1 MRKYYFL
8 IVLALIVANT
18 NAQVTISNGANI
30 FLSTGSI
37 FSTDM
42 DVTLN
47 GNAVITNNGDFD
59 AGSMILNNTGIFNN
73 NNGASFDLLT
83 NISLNNT
90 SQFINNTGA
99 TALITDSTIVS
110 STLANT
116 GSFESRY
123 FDILSGGFAQNG
135 GTFQIQNAFVA
146 FGGATVVTNTG
157 ELAFVG
163 NDNNKRINTDAIGAN
178 LLVRKI
184 AFNAGLNTNL
194 INLES
199 VVHVS
204 DTADFNSGR
213 VQYGNS
219 ATDSLVVLNGGLVTM
234 DSVSGNGLMANA
246 LYRYPGGANEFMR
259 FPVGDASGNF
269 RPFWINGVQYSGSN
283 PKIGVEYLG
292 ARTVANNNVVGYNAS
307 YNTNSWG
314 FSILE
319 NTLDPSVVQVQYATA
334 DGVTQTQS
342 VVAEGF
348 EIVAGDTIFFNLG
361 QGPNSTTITGGGV
374 VESLVPAQGNSVIM
388 IGQSTELKLRI
399 RAVLEGAISSGI
411 IMGVDPVF
419 RDTLRNIY
427 EFGGNTS
434 KPMLLNKVVPVTAV
448 DSIKIYLRSGLSG
461 TLVDSSSAWLM
472 SDGSIRDYVTGDS
485 AYAVFTN
492 AAFGNYYIVL
502 KHRNHI
508 EIQSNSAVSLSNVPN
523 AVPFDFTNSANIYG
537 GGGYKIIGA
546 SAVVAA
552 GNSNED
558 GEVNALDYSEVLN
571 AQNPLTQGYVNTD
584 VLFSD
589 ATSNPT
595 EVDIDDL
602 NKVNQNSSILYFST
616 VP

>member
-388 IGQSTELKLRI
+388 IGQSTELKL
-399 RAVLEGAISSGI
+399 
-411 IMGVDPVF
+411 
-419 RDTLRNIY
+419 
-427 EFGGNTS
+427 
-434 KPMLLNKVVPVTAV
+434 
-448 DSIKIYLRSGLSG
+448 
-461 TLVDSSSAWLM
+461 
-472 SDGSIRDYVTGDS
+472 
-485 AYAVFTN
+485 
-492 AAFGNYYIVL
+492 
-502 KHRNHI
+502 
-508 EIQSNSAVSLSNVPN
+508 
-523 AVPFDFTNSANIYG
+523 
-537 GGGYKIIGA
+537 
-546 SAVVAA
+546 
-552 GNSNED
+552 
-558 GEVNALDYSEVLN
+558 
-571 AQNPLTQGYVNTD
+571 
-584 VLFSD
+584 
-589 ATSNPT
+589 
-595 EVDIDDL
+595 
-602 NKVNQNSSILYFST
+602 
-616 VP
+616 